1 MAEYWTLA
9 HILSVVAFLSCHGAS
24 TFALFRIRSLGTDRT
39 KIADTISFSGTT
51 SKPMYVALI
60 AVMVAGFG
68 SAITGPW
75 GLNDTW
81 IWAALVVLVVTTGLM
96 TAIAKP
102 YFKKVSA
109 ACDLRP
115 SGVPRVSDE
124 ELRELVRTKASS
136 LIMLI
141 GFGGLTLIVWLMVF
155 KPGKRF

>member
-1 MAEYWTLA
+1 MNEYWTLA
-9 HILSVVAFLSCHGAS
+9 HILSVVAFLACHGAS
-24 TFALFRIRSLGTDRT
+24 MFALFRIRSLGTDRT
-39 KIADTISFSGTT
+39 KIADTIAFSGST

-60 AVMVAGFG
+60 AVIVAGFL
-68 SAITGPW
+68 SAATGPW

-81 IWAALVVLVVTTGLM
+81 IWAALLVLIITTGLM

-102 YFKKVSA
+102 YFKKVSS

-124 ELRELVRTKASS
+124 ELMELVRSKASA

-141 GFGGLTLIVWLMVF
+141 GIGGLTLIIWLMVF

>member
-1 MAEYWTLA
+1 MAEYWVLA

-24 TFALFRIRSLGTDRT
+24 MFALFRIRALGTDRT
-39 KIADTISFSGTT
+39 KIADTIAFSGST
-51 SKPMYVALI
+51 SKPMYISLI
-60 AVMVAGFG
+60 AVVIAGFG
-68 SAITGPW
+68 AAIVGPF

-81 IWAALVVLVVTTGLM
+81 TWAALVVLIITVGLM

-124 ELRELVRTKASS
+124 ELRELVRSRASVA
-136 LIMLI
+136 IMLI
-141 GFGGLTLIVWLMVF
+141 GIVGLTVIIWLMVL
-155 KPGKRF
+155 KPGNRF

>member
-1 MAEYWTLA
+1 
-9 HILSVVAFLSCHGAS
+9 
-24 TFALFRIRSLGTDRT
+24 
-39 KIADTISFSGTT
+39 
-51 SKPMYVALI
+51 
-60 AVMVAGFG
+60 
-68 SAITGPW
+68 
-75 GLNDTW
+75 
-81 IWAALVVLVVTTGLM
+81 M

-124 ELRELVRTKASS
+124 ELLELVRSKASA

-141 GFGGLTLIVWLMVF
+141 GIGGLTLIVWLMVF

>member
-1 MAEYWTLA
+1 MNEYWTLA
-9 HILSVVAFLSCHGAS
+9 HILSVVVFLGCHGAS
-24 TFALFRIRSLGTDRT
+24 MFAIFRIRSLGTDRT
-39 KIADTISFSGTT
+39 KIADTIAFSGST

-60 AVMVAGFG
+60 AVIVAGFL
-68 SAITGPW
+68 SAATGPW

-81 IWAALVVLVVTTGLM
+81 IWAALVVLIITTGLM
-96 TAIAKP
+96 TAVAKP
-102 YFKKVSA
+102 YFKKISA

-124 ELRELVRTKASS
+124 ELRELVRSKASA

-141 GFGGLTLIVWLMVF
+141 GIGGLTVIIWLMVF

>member
-1 MAEYWTLA
+1 MAEYWVLA

-24 TFALFRIRSLGTDRT
+24 MFALFRIRALGTDRT
-39 KIADTISFSGTT
+39 KIADTIAFSGST
-51 SKPMYVALI
+51 SKPMYLSLI
-60 AVMVAGFG
+60 AVVIAGFG
-68 SAITGPW
+68 AAIVGPF

-81 IWAALVVLVVTTGLM
+81 TWAALVVLIITVGLM

-124 ELRELVRTKASS
+124 ELRELVRSRASVA
-136 LIMLI
+136 IMLI
-141 GFGGLTLIVWLMVF
+141 GIVGLTVIIWLMVL
-155 KPGKRF
+155 KPGNRF

>member
-9 HILSVVAFLSCHGAS
+9 HILAVVAFLGCHGAS
-24 TFALFRIRSLGTDRT
+24 MFALFRIRSLSTDRA
-39 KIADTISFSGTT
+39 KIADTIAFSGAT
-51 SKPMYVALI
+51 SRPMYVALL
-60 AVMVAGFG
+60 AVVVAGFG
-68 SAITGPW
+68 SAVTGTW

-81 IWAALVVLVVTTGLM
+81 IWAALVVLVITTGLM

-109 ACDLRP
+109 ACELRP

-124 ELRELVRTKASS
+124 ELRELVRSAASS

-141 GFGGLTLIVWLMVF
+141 GVGGLTLIVWLMVF